1 MVGSLPPSKGHYVD
15 YSSFDHAYANLAS
28 TSVQSTPASSPVKK
42 QDPNSIPIDPQLLQL
57 SVDIPRTP
65 GPKRAKTSSSSL
77 SLSTGPSIGPSTGTS
92 AGSST
97 SLSMSTH
104 QSRSSLSY
112 AFPSP
117 STPYNLA
124 NLSISTPVSS
134 APPSIAA
141 DALSPVDQ
149 DDPMVSI
156 EGLSSTDSSPIEQ
169 GETAEPAAQTGVLVS
184 SVPA

>member
-1 MVGSLPPSKGHYVD
+1 
-15 YSSFDHAYANLAS
+15 
-28 TSVQSTPASSPVKK
+28 VKK

-57 SVDIPRTP
+57 SVDIPQAP

-77 SLSTGPSIGPSTGTS
+77 SLSTGPSAGSSTGTS

-112 AFPSP
+112 PFPSP

-134 APPSIAA
+134 APPSITA
-141 DALSPVDQ
+141 DALSPVDR
-149 DDPMVSI
+149 DDPMMPI
-156 EGLSSTDSSPIEQ
+156 EGLSSTDSPPLEQ
-169 GETAEPAAQTGVLVS
+169 GETDEPTAQTGALIT

>member
-15 YSSFDHAYANLAS
+15 YSSFDHSYANLAS

-57 SVDIPRTP
+57 SVDVPRTP

-77 SLSTGPSIGPSTGTS
+77 SLSTGPSTSQSTGTS

-97 SLSMSTH
+97 SLSISTH

-112 AFPSP
+112 PFPSP

-134 APPSIAA
+134 APPSVTA
-141 DALSPVDQ
+141 DVLSPVDQ
-149 DDPMVSI
+149 DDPMIPI
-156 EGLSSTDSSPIEQ
+156 EGLSSTDSPPTEE
-169 GETAEPAAQTGVLVS
+169 GETAEPAAQTGALS